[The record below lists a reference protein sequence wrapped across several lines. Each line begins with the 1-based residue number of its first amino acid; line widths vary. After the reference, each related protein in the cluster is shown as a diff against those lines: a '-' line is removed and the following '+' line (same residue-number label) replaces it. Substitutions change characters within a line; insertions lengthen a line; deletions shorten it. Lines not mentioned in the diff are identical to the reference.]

1 MIELM
6 VVVGIMVVLA
16 GMLIASLPGIQSRV
30 NRNKVEAFMAELESG
45 LSKYQIDHGAFPQ
58 NPVSGDRD
66 SDGVEGAGVLYKHL
80 SGDYDLSGTI
90 DLLEAAEDNGGVI
103 KEGQI
108 DKVYVPK
115 LDIASNEESRTPR
128 STERGGEPQVM
139 DSYGNP
145 FRYLAEPPNI
155 PEKERKTYN
164 PTYELW
170 SITDTDPKNEDEQAR
185 HITNWQSN

>member
-6 VVVGIMVVLA
+6 VVVGIMVILA

-30 NRNKVEAFMAELESG
+30 NRNKVEALMAELESG
-45 LSKYQIDHGAFPQ
+45 LSKYQIEYGAFPQ
-58 NPVSGDRD
+58 NPLTGDRD
-66 SDGVEGAGVLYKHL
+66 TDGIKGAGILYKYL

-90 DLLEAAEDNGGVI
+90 DAIEAAESENGVVGEDQMEEVF
-103 KEGQI
+103 
-108 DKVYVPK
+108 VPN
-115 LDIASNEESRTPR
+115 LDIASNVDSKTPR

-155 PEKERKTYN
+155 SEKDRNTYN
-164 PTYELW
+164 PTYDLW
-170 SITDTDPKNEDEQAR
+170 SITDTDPNDEEEQAR